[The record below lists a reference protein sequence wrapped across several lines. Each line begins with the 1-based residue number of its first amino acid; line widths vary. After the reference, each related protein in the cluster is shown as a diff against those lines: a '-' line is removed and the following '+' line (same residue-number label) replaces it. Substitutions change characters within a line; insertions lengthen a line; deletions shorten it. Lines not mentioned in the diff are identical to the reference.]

1 VERMKG
7 IYFSMI
13 LVLLITCLVIFSQ
26 LQKSLLSFYSSQMA
40 VENRVERM
48 INFYESLV
56 HDSRKSVEII
66 TTRAICSAVNYVV
79 TNGIPLQSSNET
91 IAELILYGTI
101 NGSKQSL
108 MESSS
113 AEDWENAV
121 EEIGKLQGFET
132 DVEID
137 DLGVEQEDSFH
148 LSISYSLNVR
158 LYEKNIQANLTKNS
172 REKVV
177 VSIENIEDPLY
188 PLSTYGRVINVIRL
202 SPHWL
207 NYSSEDLT
215 NLKDDL
221 NNSFYHPSLYGAS
234 FLDRLEGKY
243 FVQEK
248 YFKQY
253 IGLES
258 FVNKDKILFA
268 GLPINANATNVD
280 YLYFSNSNV
289 TSYSILGMPSNFRLD
304 NETTIEN
311 KTHIQIYNVT
321 VI

>member
-1 VERMKG
+1 M
-7 IYFSMI
+7 
-13 LVLLITCLVIFSQ
+13 FSQ
-26 LQKSLLSFYSSQMA
+26 IQKSLLSFYSSQMA
-40 VENRVERM
+40 VENRVEKM

-56 HDSRKSVEII
+56 HDSRKSIEII
-66 TTRAICSAVNYVV
+66 VIRAICSAVNYVV

-91 IAELILYGTI
+91 IAELILNGTI
-101 NGSKQSL
+101 NGSKQGL

-113 AEDWENAV
+113 IEDWKNAM

-132 DVEID
+132 SVEIWN
-137 DLGVEQEDSFH
+137 LKIEQEDSFH
-148 LSISYSLNVR
+148 LSISYSLNVS

-188 PLSTYGRVINVIRL
+188 PLSTYGRVINVIKL

-253 IGLES
+253 VGLES
-258 FVNKDKILFA
+258 FVNKDKILSA
-268 GLPINANATNVD
+268 GLPINVNASSID

-289 TSYSILGMPSNFRLD
+289 TSYTILGMPSNFRLD

-321 VI
+321 VIG